1 MAHRETLDAI
11 GSAAFARQSCAA
23 LADRLHQAGI
33 ASGCVG
39 SMDDLATH
47 PPNRFVEV
55 ETLTGP
61 VKLLAP
67 GALLDG
73 QLPVYG
79 PVPEL
84 GKHSQ
89 TIRAEFSDDYH
100 RNNGRN
106 RTYPVKSIEA
116 LTKGGW
122 LSAMI
127 PEKFGGSGLGL
138 TKASIVMEGT
148 NRCGCNAGHCHGQM
162 YNVGTLLRYGSAE
175 QKFRYLPSIASGAL
189 RLQSMA

>member
-1 MAHRETLDAI
+1 MCAFQNEREWRRFCCDVLDDPTVAQDPCFDGNAQRVAHRETLDAI
-11 GSAAFARQSCAA
+11 GSATFARQSCEA

-89 TIRAEFSDDYH
+89 TICAEFS
-100 RNNGRN
+100 RGGAEPVE
-106 RTYPVKSIEA
+106 TVSTGYP
-116 LTKGGW
+116 
-122 LSAMI
+122 
-127 PEKFGGSGLGL
+127 
-138 TKASIVMEGT
+138 
-148 NRCGCNAGHCHGQM
+148 
-162 YNVGTLLRYGSAE
+162 
-175 QKFRYLPSIASGAL
+175 
-189 RLQSMA
+189 